1 MGWADEEFG
10 KKKEVKKEE
19 TAKEE
24 VKEIVKEEK
33 PTEIIKESTA
43 PATAKE
49 EVKEIV
55 KEEKKE
61 EEIVLPEIRMKR
73 IYKKHKKTLTPAQR
87 EAKREMLVRLRKEG
101 KTGRHKKEDK
111 Q

>member
-19 TAKEE
+19 IVKEEVKEERPKEIIKEPIAPAIVKEE

-33 PTEIIKESTA
+33 PKDDII
-43 PATAKE
+43 
-49 EVKEIV
+49 
-55 KEEKKE
+55 
-61 EEIVLPEIRMKR
+61 LPEIRMKR